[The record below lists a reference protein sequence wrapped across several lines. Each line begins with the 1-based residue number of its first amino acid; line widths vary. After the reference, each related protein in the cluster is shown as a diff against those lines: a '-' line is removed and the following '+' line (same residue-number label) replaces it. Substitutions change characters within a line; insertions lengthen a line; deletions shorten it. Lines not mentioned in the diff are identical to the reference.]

1 MNYAKQLENVT
12 RERTIKP
19 SVFNQENSYSLRA
32 ITGQGVIVE
41 KLLSHGEAEVDERA
55 LMCDEPCRIEPR

>member
-41 KLLSHGEAEVDERA
+41 NLSSRGEAEVDERT
-55 LMCDEPCRIEPR
+55 LMCDKPFHIELR

>member
-32 ITGQGVIVE
+32 ITGQGVIVGFYCPMGG
-41 KLLSHGEAEVDERA
+41 KALKFTTLSNK
-55 LMCDEPCRIEPR
+55 

>member
-32 ITGQGVIVE
+32 ITGEGVILMYPCHSSTVN
-41 KLLSHGEAEVDERA
+41 VDIFAWIHENGQFR
-55 LMCDEPCRIEPR
+55 MD

>member
-19 SVFNQENSYSLRA
+19 SVFNQENFYSLRA
-32 ITGQGVIVE
+32 ITGQGVI
-41 KLLSHGEAEVDERA
+41 LILGENNATF
-55 LMCDEPCRIEPR
+55 CREGHIYCK